1 MAKKLS
7 QSSSPQKQE
16 EKQKQRTLMDK
27 AIEAWPTNEWRKMYS
42 IFFSFQLKSN
52 VHKPD
57 RISN

>member
-27 AIEAWPTNEWRKMYS
+27 AIEA
-42 IFFSFQLKSN
+42 
-52 VHKPD
+52 
-57 RISN
+57 